1 MTIVQSASGKT
12 MLNKVPEV
20 TLYFWIIKIMA
31 TTVGETAADF
41 LNINLGFGLNV
52 TSWVMSGL
60 TRRRARVS
68 ACAGSLCSLDLL
80 AYRRSG

>member
-1 MTIVQSASGKT
+1 MKPITRDGAMQ

-41 LNINLGFGLNV
+41 LNLNLGFGLSGTSLV
-52 TSWVMSGL
+52 TS
-60 TRRRARVS
+60 A
-68 ACAGSLCSLDLL
+68 LL
-80 AYRRSG
+80 AVFLFVQFRAKRAPPPWDRAACGRI

>member
-1 MTIVQSASGKT
+1 MNAVTHEDARS

-41 LNINLGFGLNV
+41 LNLNLHFGLTN
-52 TSWVMSGL
+52 TSVMMSVL
-60 TRRRARVS
+60 LVVFLAMQLRARKYSQTVF
-68 ACAGSLCSLDLL
+68 
-80 AYRRSG
+80 R